1 MDFGV
6 SKTIGSLGVRQF
18 SNFHPFYTSQ
28 PAIDLVNPGVNM
40 QLYSDIVPIFVGSQT
55 HKIEQKVQETQ
66 VNDSNGS
73 NLQNGAGMDN
83 EKLIEHSFLH
93 PRPIK
98 TEMIQLLKANPLK
111 RKSDQKSE
119 FIVTKKIKNE
129 KSHKFSL
136 V

>member
-55 HKIEQKVQETQ
+55 HKIEQTVQETQ
-66 VNDSNGS
+66 VNVSNGS
-73 NLQNGAGMDN
+73 NLLNG
-83 EKLIEHSFLH
+83 LH

-98 TEMIQLLKANPLK
+98 TEMIELLKAKPLK

-119 FIVTKKIKNE
+119 FIVTNKIKNE

>member
-1 MDFGV
+1 
-6 SKTIGSLGVRQF
+6 
-18 SNFHPFYTSQ
+18 
-28 PAIDLVNPGVNM
+28 
-40 QLYSDIVPIFVGSQT
+40 
-55 HKIEQKVQETQ
+55 
-66 VNDSNGS
+66 
-73 NLQNGAGMDN
+73 MDN

-98 TEMIQLLKANPLK
+98 TEMIELLKAKPLK